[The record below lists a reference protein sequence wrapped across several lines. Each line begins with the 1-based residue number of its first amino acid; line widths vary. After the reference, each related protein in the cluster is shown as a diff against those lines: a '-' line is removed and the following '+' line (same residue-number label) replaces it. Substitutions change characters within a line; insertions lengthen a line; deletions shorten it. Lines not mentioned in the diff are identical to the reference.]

1 MVLKLLDWVLNF
13 TTLNLFVEKRN
24 YQEEHRIQWTTYNNL
39 KCWLYNWE
47 EDLVT
52 IGFAEVQNEKII
64 ANDQL
69 IRIANIDK
77 TCLALDGGSGK
88 CSVAQQLFTFGTI
101 WQRWEKCI
109 QSQVLL

>member
-77 TCLALDGGSGK
+77 TCLALDGGTGQRGGWPSIVYIGK
-88 CSVAQQLFTFGTI
+88 HLTEVCKAFYRAI
-101 WQRWEKCI
+101 
-109 QSQVLL
+109 